1 MPPGPRA
8 KAARLFGDS
17 LDPFTC
23 CLGNGVDNAAPSPKI
38 CTVCGQDCSNK
49 PRTKDAQG
57 RYVCKECMQRAQSAQ
72 LAKQDAAK
80 PKAAGA
86 AGAAAG
92 AAAAGDQG
100 DNAFLLDIVE
110 APKVREGQKPCP
122 ACGKGINEGAV
133 LCTSCGFNLKT
144 GERALVNVLKPV
156 EIRDKSERNRSGG
169 GGGGIPEWLI
179 GAAALV
185 IIGGLLGYSFANED
199 ANMLGIAQALQFL
212 YGLVTLTIV
221 IVLAFRDSMMSGIL
235 MICTCC
241 LFALYWVFFK
251 CEVMVVKWM
260 YGAAVI
266 IGIIATI
273 MRLVNPE
280 LFAEAMPK

>member
-8 KAARLFGDS
+8 KAALLFGDS

-86 AGAAAG
+86 AGATAG
-92 AAAAGDQG
+92 ASAAGDQG
-100 DNAFLLDIVE
+100 DNAFLLDIIE

-169 GGGGIPEWLI
+169 GGIPEWLI
-179 GAAALV
+179 GVAALV
-185 IIGGLLGYSFANED
+185 ILGGLYGVGVATQNP
-199 ANMLGIAQALQFL
+199 NMINAAAGIHFLYAITTIVLVLVYAFKDSITTGLLIPLTCFLYALIWVPTKCPNDTVKYMYLCAIVLGIAAS
-212 YGLVTLTIV
+212 
-221 IVLAFRDSMMSGIL
+221 VLKYS
-235 MICTCC
+235 
-241 LFALYWVFFK
+241 
-251 CEVMVVKWM
+251 
-260 YGAAVI
+260 
-266 IGIIATI
+266 
-273 MRLVNPE
+273 NPE
-280 LFAEAMPK
+280 LFPTGAK